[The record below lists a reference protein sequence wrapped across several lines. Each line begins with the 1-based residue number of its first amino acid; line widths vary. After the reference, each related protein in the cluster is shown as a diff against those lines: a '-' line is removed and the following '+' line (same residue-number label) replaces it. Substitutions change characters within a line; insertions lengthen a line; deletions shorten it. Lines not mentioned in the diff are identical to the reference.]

1 MGIKWTNSN
10 KIVPLSKKNVCCQ
23 TAEMRE
29 NLKKYYVKIMVLK
42 LNSRKRNGILS
53 RW

>member
-29 NLKKYYVKIMVLK
+29 NSKKILCKNYGAKIELTQKEWNIV
-42 LNSRKRNGILS
+42 
-53 RW
+53 